1 MIYTVV
7 DIVATI
13 LEYLM
18 LYILMKKEGQSFSI
32 RAPIAGVLYLVL
44 VRTMTVWDFTP
55 GKKLMVLLLLDT
67 VIGSI
72 FAGHYLAKSFTLGL
86 LHFTAI
92 YLGEIA
98 VQSTLMVFYNP
109 DLKILPANLP
119 LWITAVLLSKLLAL
133 AACITLR

>member
-72 FAGHYLAKSFTLGL
+72 FAGHYLAK
-86 LHFTAI
+86 
-92 YLGEIA
+92 
-98 VQSTLMVFYNP
+98 
-109 DLKILPANLP
+109 
-119 LWITAVLLSKLLAL
+119 
-133 AACITLR
+133 